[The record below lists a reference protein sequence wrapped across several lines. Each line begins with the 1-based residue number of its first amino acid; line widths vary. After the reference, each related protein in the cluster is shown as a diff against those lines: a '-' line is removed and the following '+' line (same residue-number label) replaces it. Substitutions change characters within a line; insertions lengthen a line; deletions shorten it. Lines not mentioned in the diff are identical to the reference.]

1 MPISANATRAADLI
15 VPEVWADMVQGEF
28 TGRLVWGGLAQV
40 FTDLEGVPGDT
51 IHFPRYSTLTD
62 AVDVTEDQDLQVEKL
77 ATSDDTA
84 TVKEAGKA
92 VEVSDRALLNALGDP
107 LAEARRQLGVVI
119 ARKIDADLQAG
130 VLAEPAGTKTAT
142 FTTSSFSETDLWAL
156 LDLFGEDG
164 ADPQNFAA
172 FVLNSARHSQIRS
185 SNFFN
190 SADTVGQGN
199 QANVRGY
206 VGNFASIPVVV
217 SDRLPANKVV
227 LVEHNSLGL
236 IYKRRPI
243 VETDRDILA
252 RSTVITTNVHYGTK
266 VIKPAG
272 VAVSTGA

>member
-62 AVDVTEDQDLQVEKL
+62 AVDVTEDQDLPVEKL

-119 ARKIDADLQAG
+119 ARKIDADLQAD
-130 VLAEPAGTKTAT
+130 VLAEPAGTKTTT
-142 FTTSSFSETDLWAL
+142 FSLDSVSHLTLWSL

-164 ADPQNFAA
+164 ADPANFAA
-172 FVLNSARHSQIRS
+172 FIMNSARYSQIRAS
-185 SNFFN
+185 DYFN
-190 SADTVGQGN
+190 RADSVGQGN
-199 QANVRGY
+199 QAMVRGY

-217 SDRLPANKVV
+217 SDRLPAAKVV
-227 LVEHNSLGL
+227 LIEHNSLGL

-272 VAVSTGA
+272 VAVATGA